1 MYEMASDVASYKPFS
16 LREPLKTQKS
26 RLATEAEAE
35 FTDVNE
41 HFAER
46 A

>member
-1 MYEMASDVASYKPFS
+1 MG
-16 LREPLKTQKS
+16 LLKIQKS
-26 RLATEAEAE
+26 RLATEAKAE

-41 HFAER
+41 HFAEE